1 MNKKRLNFKYI
12 KPNRND
18 RIQTPIV
25 KRKSAVITQNGTL
38 IDLLINTGV
47 SSIGDDD
54 MDMIL
59 ADLTVTQC
67 DVSRKSVTEKKEIQI
82 VCDDEKIKDEFKKIF
97 NPDVVSQILETYL
110 YGLNVFEINYKE
122 KEGLVYPR
130 LVQRDFRQFKFNDA
144 GEFVFNAGGSEQSIP
159 PLKVIYALN
168 RANFRKVYGD
178 GLLKKLYFPVKMK
191 NASLKFW
198 FRFLEKFGSP
208 WAIAKTSY
216 EPDEMAAEVQA
227 MLSGDSAVIDT
238 DEEITLVQ
246 PTSNVDFTRL
256 PAYLD
261 NQISK
266 AILGAN
272 LTSDVKEGSYAAA
285 KTHNEIREDLAAN
298 DGKILVFI
306 MNKAISFFKEING
319 YNGEFYAK
327 LFDEDAPNT
336 ERAARDK
343 TLYDMGFAPTKKYI
357 TSTYNIELDESE
369 QVHEKDRNLKV
380 NKQISLSLNEY
391 AEPGTAR
398 CALGGCRELKT
409 PARKD
414 GLGSSAKPMDRFDKA
429 TDEMDIEDGEIE
441 AALNKLIASSET
453 YEEAFDKLYELYD
466 LPFEKLE
473 PLMFKAVANA
483 QMLGY
488 LDEI

>member
-1 MNKKRLNFKYI
+1 MIFDKLFKNKSEQ
-12 KPNRND
+12 P
-18 RIQTPIV
+18 Q
-25 KRKSAVITQNGTL
+25 RKKAALIPQNGTL

-122 KEGLVYPR
+122 KGGLVYPR

-298 DGKILVFI
+298 DGKILVFV
-306 MNKAISFFKEING
+306 MNKAVSFFKEING
-319 YNGEFYAK
+319 YNGELYAK

-343 TLYDMGFAPTKKYI
+343 TLYDMGFTPTKKYI
-357 TSTYNIELDESE
+357 TSAYNIELDDNE
-369 QVHEKDRNLKV
+369 QAQEKDRNFKANKANLTALKG
-380 NKQISLSLNEY
+380 SLK
-391 AEPGTAR
+391 
-398 CALGGCRELKT
+398 AL
-409 PARKD
+409 
-414 GLGSSAKPMDRFDKA
+414 DRFDKA

-483 QMLGY
+483 RMLGY

>member
-1 MNKKRLNFKYI
+1 MIFDKLFKNKSEQ
-12 KPNRND
+12 P
-18 RIQTPIV
+18 Q
-25 KRKSAVITQNGTL
+25 RKKAALIPQNGTL

-144 GEFVFNAGGSEQSIP
+144 SEFVFNAGGSEQSIP

-168 RANFRKVYGD
+168 RANFKKVYGD

-298 DGKILVFI
+298 DAKILIFV

-319 YNGEFYAK
+319 YNGELYAK

-343 TLYDMGFAPTKKYI
+343 TLYDMGFTPTKKYI
-357 TSTYNIELDESE
+357 TSTYNIEIDENAGA
-369 QVHEKDRNLKV
+369 QDKNLKA
-380 NKQISLSLNEY
+380 NKANLAALKGSLK
-391 AEPGTAR
+391 
-398 CALGGCRELKT
+398 AL
-409 PARKD
+409 
-414 GLGSSAKPMDRFDKA
+414 DRFDKA
-429 TDEMDIEDGEIE
+429 TDEMDVEDSEIE
-441 AALNKLIASSET
+441 AVLNKLIASSET

-488 LDEI
+488 LDE

>member
-25 KRKSAVITQNGTL
+25 KRKSAVIAQNGTL

-144 GEFVFNAGGSEQSIP
+144 GEFVFSAGGSEQSIP

-298 DGKILVFI
+298 DAKILIFV

-319 YNGEFYAK
+319 YNGELYAK

-336 ERAARDK
+336 ERATRDK

-357 TSTYNIELDESE
+357 TSTYNIEIDDNTGA
-369 QVHEKDRNLKV
+369 QEKNLKA
-380 NKQISLSLNEY
+380 NKANLTALKGSLK
-391 AEPGTAR
+391 
-398 CALGGCRELKT
+398 AL
-409 PARKD
+409 
-414 GLGSSAKPMDRFDKA
+414 DRFDKA

>member
-1 MNKKRLNFKYI
+1 MIFDKLFKNKSEQ
-12 KPNRND
+12 P
-18 RIQTPIV
+18 Q
-25 KRKSAVITQNGTL
+25 RKKAALIPQNGTL

-47 SSIGDDD
+47 SSVGDDD

-144 GEFVFNAGGSEQSIP
+144 GEFVFSAGGSEQSIP

-256 PAYLD
+256 PTYLD

-272 LTSDVKEGSYAAA
+272 LASDVKEGSYAAA

-298 DGKILVFI
+298 DAKILIFV

-319 YNGEFYAK
+319 YNGELYAK

-336 ERAARDK
+336 ERATRDK
-343 TLYDMGFAPTKKYI
+343 TLFDMGFTPTKKYI
-357 TSTYNIELDESE
+357 TSTYNIEIDENARA
-369 QVHEKDRNLKV
+369 QEKNLKA
-380 NKQISLSLNEY
+380 NKANLTALKGSLK
-391 AEPGTAR
+391 
-398 CALGGCRELKT
+398 AL
-409 PARKD
+409 
-414 GLGSSAKPMDRFDKA
+414 DRFDKA
-429 TDEMDIEDGEIE
+429 TDEMEIEDGEIE

-473 PLMFKAVANA
+473 SLMFKAVANA

-488 LDEI
+488 LDEN

>member
-1 MNKKRLNFKYI
+1 MIFDKLFKNKSEQ
-12 KPNRND
+12 P
-18 RIQTPIV
+18 Q
-25 KRKSAVITQNGTL
+25 RKKAALIPQNGTL

-47 SSIGDDD
+47 SSVGDDD

-144 GEFVFNAGGSEQSIP
+144 GEFTFNASGSERSIP

-272 LTSDVKEGSYAAA
+272 LASDVKEGSYAAA

-298 DGKILVFI
+298 DAKILIFV

-319 YNGEFYAK
+319 YNGELYAK

-357 TSTYNIELDESE
+357 TSTYNIEIDENAGA
-369 QVHEKDRNLKV
+369 QEKNLKA
-380 NKQISLSLNEY
+380 NKANLAALKGSLK
-391 AEPGTAR
+391 
-398 CALGGCRELKT
+398 AL
-409 PARKD
+409 
-414 GLGSSAKPMDRFDKA
+414 DRFDKA
-429 TDEMDIEDGEIE
+429 TDEMDVEDGEIE

-466 LPFEKLE
+466 LPFERLE
-473 PLMFKAVANA
+473 PLMFRAVANA

>member
-1 MNKKRLNFKYI
+1 MIFDKLFKNKSEQL
-12 KPNRND
+12 
-18 RIQTPIV
+18 Q
-25 KRKSAVITQNGTL
+25 RKKAALIPQNGTL

-82 VCDDEKIKDEFKKIF
+82 VCDNEKIKDEFKKIF

-110 YGLNVFEINYKE
+110 YGLNVFEVNYKE

-144 GEFVFNAGGSEQSIP
+144 SEFVFNAGGSEQSIP

-298 DGKILVFI
+298 DGKILVFV

-319 YNGEFYAK
+319 YNGELYAK

-343 TLYDMGFAPTKKYI
+343 TLYDMGFTPTKKYI
-357 TSTYNIELDESE
+357 TSAYNIELDDNE
-369 QVHEKDRNLKV
+369 QAQEKDRNLKA
-380 NKQISLSLNEY
+380 NKANLTALKGSLK
-391 AEPGTAR
+391 
-398 CALGGCRELKT
+398 AL
-409 PARKD
+409 
-414 GLGSSAKPMDRFDKA
+414 DRFDKA
-429 TDEMDIEDGEIE
+429 TNEMDIEDGEIE
-441 AALNKLIASSET
+441 AVLNKLIASSET

-473 PLMFKAVANA
+473 PLMFKAVVNA

>member
-1 MNKKRLNFKYI
+1 MIFDKLFKNKSEQ
-12 KPNRND
+12 P
-18 RIQTPIV
+18 Q
-25 KRKSAVITQNGTL
+25 RKKAALIPQNGTL

-47 SSIGDDD
+47 SSVGDDD

-256 PAYLD
+256 PTYLD

-298 DGKILVFI
+298 DAKILIFV

-319 YNGEFYAK
+319 YNGELYAK

-357 TSTYNIELDESE
+357 TSTYNIEIDENAGA
-369 QVHEKDRNLKV
+369 QEKNLKA
-380 NKQISLSLNEY
+380 NKANLTALKGSLK
-391 AEPGTAR
+391 
-398 CALGGCRELKT
+398 AL
-409 PARKD
+409 
-414 GLGSSAKPMDRFDKA
+414 DRFDKA
-429 TDEMDIEDGEIE
+429 TDEMDIEGGKIE

>member
-1 MNKKRLNFKYI
+1 MIFDKLFKNKSEQ
-12 KPNRND
+12 P
-18 RIQTPIV
+18 Q
-25 KRKSAVITQNGTL
+25 RKKAALIPQNGTL

-122 KEGLVYPR
+122 KEDLVYPR
-130 LVQRDFRQFKFNDA
+130 LVQRDFRQFKFNDT
-144 GEFVFNAGGSEQSIP
+144 GEFVFSAGGSEQSIP

-298 DGKILVFI
+298 DAKILIFV

-441 AALNKLIASSET
+441 AVLNKLIASSET
-453 YEEAFDKLYELYD
+453 YEEAFDKLYKLYD
-466 LPFEKLE
+466 LPFERLE
-473 PLMFKAVANA
+473 SLMFRAVANA

>member
-12 KPNRND
+12 KPNKND

-25 KRKSAVITQNGTL
+25 KRKSAVIAQNGTL

-144 GEFVFNAGGSEQSIP
+144 GEFVFNAGGSEQAIP
-159 PLKVIYALN
+159 ALKVIYALN

-272 LTSDVKEGSYAAA
+272 LASDVKEGSYAAA

-298 DGKILVFI
+298 DAKILIFV

-319 YNGEFYAK
+319 YNGELYAK

-357 TSTYNIELDESE
+357 TSTYNIEIDENAGV
-369 QVHEKDRNLKV
+369 QEKNLKA
-380 NKQISLSLNEY
+380 NKANLTALKGSLK
-391 AEPGTAR
+391 
-398 CALGGCRELKT
+398 AL
-409 PARKD
+409 
-414 GLGSSAKPMDRFDKA
+414 DRFDKA

-466 LPFEKLE
+466 LPFERLE
-473 PLMFKAVANA
+473 PLMFRAVANA

-488 LDEI
+488 VDEF

>member
-1 MNKKRLNFKYI
+1 MIFDKLFKNKSEQ
-12 KPNRND
+12 P
-18 RIQTPIV
+18 Q
-25 KRKSAVITQNGTL
+25 RKKAALIPQNGTL

-144 GEFVFNAGGSEQSIP
+144 GEFAFNASGSERSIP

-298 DGKILVFI
+298 DAKILIFV

-319 YNGEFYAK
+319 YNGELYAK

-336 ERAARDK
+336 ERATRDK

-357 TSTYNIELDESE
+357 TSTYNIEIDENARV
-369 QVHEKDRNLKV
+369 QEKNLKA
-380 NKQISLSLNEY
+380 NKANLAALKGSLK
-391 AEPGTAR
+391 
-398 CALGGCRELKT
+398 AL
-409 PARKD
+409 
-414 GLGSSAKPMDRFDKA
+414 DRFDKA

-441 AALNKLIASSET
+441 AVLNKLIASSET

>member
-1 MNKKRLNFKYI
+1 MIFDKLFKNKSEQ
-12 KPNRND
+12 P
-18 RIQTPIV
+18 Q
-25 KRKSAVITQNGTL
+25 RKKAALIPQNGTL

-47 SSIGDDD
+47 SSVGDDD

-110 YGLNVFEINYKE
+110 YGLNVFEVNYKE

-144 GEFVFNAGGSEQSIP
+144 SEFVFSAGGSEQSIP

-298 DGKILVFI
+298 DGKILVFV

-319 YNGEFYAK
+319 YNGELYAK

-343 TLYDMGFAPTKKYI
+343 TLYDMGFTPTKKYI
-357 TSTYNIELDESE
+357 TSAYNIELDDNE
-369 QVHEKDRNLKV
+369 QAQEKDRNLKA
-380 NKQISLSLNEY
+380 NKANLTALKGSLK
-391 AEPGTAR
+391 
-398 CALGGCRELKT
+398 AL
-409 PARKD
+409 
-414 GLGSSAKPMDRFDKA
+414 DRFDKA

-466 LPFEKLE
+466 LPFERLE

-488 LDEI
+488 LDE

>member
-1 MNKKRLNFKYI
+1 MIFDKLFKNKSEQ
-12 KPNRND
+12 P
-18 RIQTPIV
+18 Q
-25 KRKSAVITQNGTL
+25 RKKAALIPQNGTL

-144 GEFVFNAGGSEQSIP
+144 GEFVFSAGGSEQSIP

-256 PAYLD
+256 HAYLD

-298 DGKILVFI
+298 DAKILIFV

-319 YNGEFYAK
+319 YNGELYAK

-357 TSTYNIELDESE
+357 TSTYNIEIDENARV
-369 QVHEKDRNLKV
+369 QEKNLKA
-380 NKQISLSLNEY
+380 NKANLAALKGSLK
-391 AEPGTAR
+391 
-398 CALGGCRELKT
+398 AL
-409 PARKD
+409 
-414 GLGSSAKPMDRFDKA
+414 DRFDKA

>member
-1 MNKKRLNFKYI
+1 MIFDKLFKNKSEQ
-12 KPNRND
+12 P
-18 RIQTPIV
+18 Q
-25 KRKSAVITQNGTL
+25 RKKAALIPQNGTL

-82 VCDDEKIKDEFKKIF
+82 VCDDERIKDEFKKIF

-144 GEFVFNAGGSEQSIP
+144 SEFVFNACGSEQSIP

-191 NASLKFW
+191 NASLKCW

-298 DGKILVFI
+298 DGKILVFV

-319 YNGEFYAK
+319 YNGELYAK

-343 TLYDMGFAPTKKYI
+343 TLYDMGFTPTKKYI
-357 TSTYNIELDESE
+357 TSAYNIELDDTE
-369 QVHEKDRNLKV
+369 QAHEKDRNLKA
-380 NKQISLSLNEY
+380 NKTNLTALKGSLK
-391 AEPGTAR
+391 
-398 CALGGCRELKT
+398 AL
-409 PARKD
+409 
-414 GLGSSAKPMDRFDKA
+414 DRFDKA
-429 TDEMDIEDGEIE
+429 TNEMDIEDGEIE
-441 AALNKLIASSET
+441 AVLNKLIASSET

>member
-1 MNKKRLNFKYI
+1 MIFDKLFKNKSEQ
-12 KPNRND
+12 P
-18 RIQTPIV
+18 Q
-25 KRKSAVITQNGTL
+25 RKKAALIPQNGTL

-144 GEFVFNAGGSEQSIP
+144 GEFTFNANGSERRIP

-272 LTSDVKEGSYAAA
+272 LASDVKEGSYAAA

-298 DGKILVFI
+298 DAKILIFV

-319 YNGEFYAK
+319 YNGELYAK

-357 TSTYNIELDESE
+357 TSTYNIEIDENAGA
-369 QVHEKDRNLKV
+369 QEKNLKA
-380 NKQISLSLNEY
+380 NKANLTALKGSLK
-391 AEPGTAR
+391 
-398 CALGGCRELKT
+398 AL
-409 PARKD
+409 
-414 GLGSSAKPMDRFDKA
+414 DRFDKA

-441 AALNKLIASSET
+441 AVLNKLIASSET

>member
-1 MNKKRLNFKYI
+1 MIFDKLFKNKSEQ
-12 KPNRND
+12 P
-18 RIQTPIV
+18 Q
-25 KRKSAVITQNGTL
+25 RKKAALIPQNGTL

-110 YGLNVFEINYKE
+110 YGLNVFEVNYKE

-144 GEFVFNAGGSEQSIP
+144 SEFVFNAGGSEQSIP

-238 DEEITLVQ
+238 DEEIILVQ

-298 DGKILVFI
+298 DGKILVFV

-319 YNGEFYAK
+319 YNGELYAK

-343 TLYDMGFAPTKKYI
+343 TLYDMGFTPTKKYI
-357 TSTYNIELDESE
+357 TSAYNIELDDNE
-369 QVHEKDRNLKV
+369 QAQEKDRNLKA
-380 NKQISLSLNEY
+380 NKANLTALKGSLK
-391 AEPGTAR
+391 
-398 CALGGCRELKT
+398 AL
-409 PARKD
+409 
-414 GLGSSAKPMDRFDKA
+414 DRFDKA
-429 TDEMDIEDGEIE
+429 TNEMDIEDGEIE
-441 AALNKLIASSET
+441 AVLNKLIASSET

>member
-1 MNKKRLNFKYI
+1 MIFDKLFKNKSEQ
-12 KPNRND
+12 P
-18 RIQTPIV
+18 Q
-25 KRKSAVITQNGTL
+25 RKKAAIIPQNGTL

-47 SSIGDDD
+47 SSVGDDD

-144 GEFVFNAGGSEQSIP
+144 GEFTFNANGSERSIP

-272 LTSDVKEGSYAAA
+272 LASDVKEGSYAAA

-298 DGKILVFI
+298 DAKILIFV

-336 ERAARDK
+336 ERATRDK

-357 TSTYNIELDESE
+357 TSTYNIEIDENARV
-369 QVHEKDRNLKV
+369 QEKNLKANKV
-380 NKQISLSLNEY
+380 NLTALKGSLKVL
-391 AEPGTAR
+391 
-398 CALGGCRELKT
+398 
-409 PARKD
+409 
-414 GLGSSAKPMDRFDKA
+414 DRFDKA

-453 YEEAFDKLYELYD
+453 YEEAFDKLNELYD
-466 LPFEKLE
+466 LPFVKLE
-473 PLMFKAVANA
+473 PFMFKAVANA

-488 LDEI
+488 LEEI

>member
-1 MNKKRLNFKYI
+1 MIFDKLFKNKSEQ
-12 KPNRND
+12 P
-18 RIQTPIV
+18 Q
-25 KRKSAVITQNGTL
+25 RKKAALIPQNGTL

-122 KEGLVYPR
+122 KEDLVYPR
-130 LVQRDFRQFKFNDA
+130 LVQRDFRQFKFNDT
-144 GEFVFNAGGSEQSIP
+144 GEFVFSAGGSEQSIP

-272 LTSDVKEGSYAAA
+272 LASDVKEGSYAAA

-298 DGKILVFI
+298 DGKILVFV

-343 TLYDMGFAPTKKYI
+343 TLYDMGFVPTKKYI
-357 TSTYNIELDESE
+357 TSTYNIEIDENARV
-369 QVHEKDRNLKV
+369 QEKNLKA
-380 NKQISLSLNEY
+380 NKANLTALKGSLK
-391 AEPGTAR
+391 
-398 CALGGCRELKT
+398 AL
-409 PARKD
+409 
-414 GLGSSAKPMDRFDKA
+414 DRFDKA
-429 TDEMDIEDGEIE
+429 TDEMDIEGGEIE
-441 AALNKLIASSET
+441 AVLNKLIASSDT

-488 LDEI
+488 IDEI

>member
-1 MNKKRLNFKYI
+1 MIFDKLFKNKSEQ
-12 KPNRND
+12 P
-18 RIQTPIV
+18 Q
-25 KRKSAVITQNGTL
+25 RKKAALIPQNGTL

-144 GEFVFNAGGSEQSIP
+144 GEFTFNANGSERSIP

-272 LTSDVKEGSYAAA
+272 LASDVKEGSYAAA

-298 DGKILVFI
+298 DAKILIFV

-319 YNGEFYAK
+319 YNGELYAK

-357 TSTYNIELDESE
+357 TSTYNIEIDENAGA
-369 QVHEKDRNLKV
+369 QEKNLKA
-380 NKQISLSLNEY
+380 NKANLTALKGSLK
-391 AEPGTAR
+391 
-398 CALGGCRELKT
+398 AL
-409 PARKD
+409 
-414 GLGSSAKPMDRFDKA
+414 DRFDKA

-441 AALNKLIASSET
+441 AVLNKLIASSET

>member
-1 MNKKRLNFKYI
+1 MIFDKLFKNKSEQ
-12 KPNRND
+12 P
-18 RIQTPIV
+18 Q
-25 KRKSAVITQNGTL
+25 RKKAALIPQNGTL

-47 SSIGDDD
+47 SNIGDDD

-110 YGLNVFEINYKE
+110 YGLNVFEVNYKE
-122 KEGLVYPR
+122 KEGFVYPR

-144 GEFVFNAGGSEQSIP
+144 GEFAFNASGSERSIP

-272 LTSDVKEGSYAAA
+272 LASDVKEGSYAAA

-298 DGKILVFI
+298 DAKILIFV

-319 YNGEFYAK
+319 YNGELYAK

-357 TSTYNIELDESE
+357 TSTYNIEIDENAGA
-369 QVHEKDRNLKV
+369 QEKNLKA
-380 NKQISLSLNEY
+380 NKANLTALKGSLK
-391 AEPGTAR
+391 
-398 CALGGCRELKT
+398 AL
-409 PARKD
+409 
-414 GLGSSAKPMDRFDKA
+414 DRFDKA

-441 AALNKLIASSET
+441 ATLNKLIASSET

>member
-298 DGKILVFI
+298 DGKILVFV

-336 ERAARDK
+336 ERATRDK

-357 TSTYNIELDESE
+357 TSTYNIEIDENAGA
-369 QVHEKDRNLKV
+369 QEKNLKA
-380 NKQISLSLNEY
+380 NKANLTALKGSLK
-391 AEPGTAR
+391 
-398 CALGGCRELKT
+398 AL
-409 PARKD
+409 
-414 GLGSSAKPMDRFDKA
+414 DRFDKA

-441 AALNKLIASSET
+441 AVLNKLIASSET

-488 LDEI
+488 VDEI

>member
-1 MNKKRLNFKYI
+1 MIFDKLFKNKSEQ
-12 KPNRND
+12 P
-18 RIQTPIV
+18 Q
-25 KRKSAVITQNGTL
+25 RKKAALIPQNGTL

-110 YGLNVFEINYKE
+110 YGLNVFEVNYKE

-130 LVQRDFRQFKFNDA
+130 LMQRDFRQFKFNDA

-298 DGKILVFI
+298 DGKILIFV

-319 YNGEFYAK
+319 YNGELYAK

-343 TLYDMGFAPTKKYI
+343 TLYDMGFTPTKKYI
-357 TSTYNIELDESE
+357 TSAYNIELDDNE
-369 QVHEKDRNLKV
+369 QVQEKDRNLKA
-380 NKQISLSLNEY
+380 NKANLTALKGSLK
-391 AEPGTAR
+391 
-398 CALGGCRELKT
+398 AL
-409 PARKD
+409 
-414 GLGSSAKPMDRFDKA
+414 DRFDKA

-441 AALNKLIASSET
+441 AVLNKLIASSET
-453 YEEAFDKLYELYD
+453 YEEAFDKLYGLYD

>member
-25 KRKSAVITQNGTL
+25 KRKSAVIAQNGAL

-144 GEFVFNAGGSEQSIP
+144 GEFTFNASGSERSIP

-298 DGKILVFI
+298 DAKILIFV

-319 YNGEFYAK
+319 YNGELYAK

-357 TSTYNIELDESE
+357 TSTYNIEIDENARV
-369 QVHEKDRNLKV
+369 QEKNLKA
-380 NKQISLSLNEY
+380 NKANLAALKGSLK
-391 AEPGTAR
+391 
-398 CALGGCRELKT
+398 AL
-409 PARKD
+409 
-414 GLGSSAKPMDRFDKA
+414 DRFDKA

-466 LPFEKLE
+466 LPFERLE

>member
-1 MNKKRLNFKYI
+1 MIFDKLFKNKSEQ
-12 KPNRND
+12 P
-18 RIQTPIV
+18 Q
-25 KRKSAVITQNGTL
+25 RKKAALIPQNGTL

-144 GEFVFNAGGSEQSIP
+144 GEFVFNAGGSEQAIP
-159 PLKVIYALN
+159 ALKVIYALN

-272 LTSDVKEGSYAAA
+272 LASDVKEGSYAAA

-298 DGKILVFI
+298 DAKILIFV

-319 YNGEFYAK
+319 YNGELYAK

-357 TSTYNIELDESE
+357 TSTYNIEIDENAGA
-369 QVHEKDRNLKV
+369 QEKNLKA
-380 NKQISLSLNEY
+380 NKANLAALKGSLK
-391 AEPGTAR
+391 
-398 CALGGCRELKT
+398 AL
-409 PARKD
+409 
-414 GLGSSAKPMDRFDKA
+414 DRFDKA
-429 TDEMDIEDGEIE
+429 TDEMDVEDGEIE

-466 LPFEKLE
+466 LPFERLE
-473 PLMFKAVANA
+473 PLMFRAVANA

>member
-1 MNKKRLNFKYI
+1 MIFDKLFKNKSEQ
-12 KPNRND
+12 P
-18 RIQTPIV
+18 Q
-25 KRKSAVITQNGTL
+25 RKKAALIPQNGTL

-67 DVSRKSVTEKKEIQI
+67 DVSRKSVTEKKEIQV

-110 YGLNVFEINYKE
+110 YGLNVFEVNYKE

-130 LVQRDFRQFKFNDA
+130 LVQRDFRQFKFNDV
-144 GEFVFNAGGSEQSIP
+144 GEFVFSAGGSEQSIP

-298 DGKILVFI
+298 DGKILVFV

-319 YNGEFYAK
+319 YNGELYAK

-343 TLYDMGFAPTKKYI
+343 TLYDMGFTPTKKYI
-357 TSTYNIELDESE
+357 TSAYNIELDDNE
-369 QVHEKDRNLKV
+369 QAQEKDRNLKA
-380 NKQISLSLNEY
+380 NKANLTALKGSLK
-391 AEPGTAR
+391 
-398 CALGGCRELKT
+398 AL
-409 PARKD
+409 
-414 GLGSSAKPMDRFDKA
+414 DRFDKA
-429 TDEMDIEDGEIE
+429 TDEMDIEDSEIE
-441 AALNKLIASSET
+441 AVLNKLIASSET

>member
-1 MNKKRLNFKYI
+1 MIFDKLFKNKSEQ
-12 KPNRND
+12 P
-18 RIQTPIV
+18 Q
-25 KRKSAVITQNGTL
+25 RKKAALIPQNGTL

-110 YGLNVFEINYKE
+110 YGLNVFEVNYKE

-144 GEFVFNAGGSEQSIP
+144 SEFVFNAGGSEQSIP

-238 DEEITLVQ
+238 DEEIILVQ

-298 DGKILVFI
+298 DGKILVFV

-319 YNGEFYAK
+319 YNGELYAK

-343 TLYDMGFAPTKKYI
+343 TLYDMGFTPTKKYI
-357 TSTYNIELDESE
+357 TSAYNIELDDNE
-369 QVHEKDRNLKV
+369 QSQEKDRNLKA
-380 NKQISLSLNEY
+380 NKANLTALKGSLK
-391 AEPGTAR
+391 
-398 CALGGCRELKT
+398 AL
-409 PARKD
+409 
-414 GLGSSAKPMDRFDKA
+414 DRFDKA
-429 TDEMDIEDGEIE
+429 TDEMDVEDGEIE
-441 AALNKLIASSET
+441 AALNTLIASSET

>member
-1 MNKKRLNFKYI
+1 MIFDKLFKNKSEQ
-12 KPNRND
+12 P
-18 RIQTPIV
+18 Q
-25 KRKSAVITQNGTL
+25 RKKAALIPQNGTL

-47 SSIGDDD
+47 SSVGDDD

-110 YGLNVFEINYKE
+110 YGLNVFEVNYKE

-144 GEFVFNAGGSEQSIP
+144 GEFVFSAGGSEQSIP

-168 RANFRKVYGD
+168 RANFRKIYGD

-298 DGKILVFI
+298 DGKILVFV

-319 YNGEFYAK
+319 YNGELYAK

-343 TLYDMGFAPTKKYI
+343 TLYDMGFTPTKKYI
-357 TSTYNIELDESE
+357 TSAYNIELDDNE
-369 QVHEKDRNLKV
+369 QAQEKDRNLKA
-380 NKQISLSLNEY
+380 NKANLTALKGSLK
-391 AEPGTAR
+391 
-398 CALGGCRELKT
+398 AL
-409 PARKD
+409 
-414 GLGSSAKPMDRFDKA
+414 DRFDKA

>member
-1 MNKKRLNFKYI
+1 MIFDKLFKNKSEQ
-12 KPNRND
+12 P
-18 RIQTPIV
+18 Q
-25 KRKSAVITQNGTL
+25 RKKAALIPQNGTL

-130 LVQRDFRQFKFNDA
+130 LVQRDFRQFKFNDV
-144 GEFVFNAGGSEQSIP
+144 GEFVFSAGGSEQSIP

-298 DGKILVFI
+298 DGKILVFV

-319 YNGEFYAK
+319 YNGEIYAK

-343 TLYDMGFAPTKKYI
+343 TLYDMGFTPTKKYI
-357 TSTYNIELDESE
+357 TSVYNIELDDNE
-369 QVHEKDRNLKV
+369 QAQEKDRNLKA
-380 NKQISLSLNEY
+380 NKANLTALKGSLK
-391 AEPGTAR
+391 
-398 CALGGCRELKT
+398 AL
-409 PARKD
+409 
-414 GLGSSAKPMDRFDKA
+414 DRFDKA

-441 AALNKLIASSET
+441 AVLNKLIASSET

>member
-1 MNKKRLNFKYI
+1 MIFDKLFKNKSEQ
-12 KPNRND
+12 P
-18 RIQTPIV
+18 Q
-25 KRKSAVITQNGTL
+25 RKKAALIPQNGTL

-144 GEFVFNAGGSEQSIP
+144 SEFVFNACGSEQSIP

-298 DGKILVFI
+298 DGKILVFV

-319 YNGEFYAK
+319 YNGELYAK

-343 TLYDMGFAPTKKYI
+343 TLYDMGFTPTKKYI
-357 TSTYNIELDESE
+357 TSAYNIELDDTE
-369 QVHEKDRNLKV
+369 QAHEKDRNLKA
-380 NKQISLSLNEY
+380 NKTNLTALKGSLK
-391 AEPGTAR
+391 
-398 CALGGCRELKT
+398 AL
-409 PARKD
+409 
-414 GLGSSAKPMDRFDKA
+414 DRFDKA
-429 TDEMDIEDGEIE
+429 TNEMDIEDGEIE
-441 AALNKLIASSET
+441 AVLNKLIASSET

>member
-25 KRKSAVITQNGTL
+25 KRKSAVIAQNGTL

-130 LVQRDFRQFKFNDA
+130 LVQRDFRQFKFNDT
-144 GEFVFNAGGSEQSIP
+144 GEFTFNASGSERSIP

-298 DGKILVFI
+298 DAKILIFV
-306 MNKAISFFKEING
+306 MNKAISYFKEING
-319 YNGEFYAK
+319 FNGELYAK

-357 TSTYNIELDESE
+357 TSTYNIEIDDNTGS
-369 QVHEKDRNLKV
+369 QEKNLKA
-380 NKQISLSLNEY
+380 NKANLTALKGSLK
-391 AEPGTAR
+391 
-398 CALGGCRELKT
+398 AL
-409 PARKD
+409 
-414 GLGSSAKPMDRFDKA
+414 DRFDKA

>member
-1 MNKKRLNFKYI
+1 MIFDKLFKNKSEQ
-12 KPNRND
+12 P
-18 RIQTPIV
+18 Q
-25 KRKSAVITQNGTL
+25 RKKAALIPQNGTL

-110 YGLNVFEINYKE
+110 YGLNVFEVNYKE

-144 GEFVFNAGGSEQSIP
+144 SEFVFNAGGSEQSIP

-298 DGKILVFI
+298 DGKILVFV
-306 MNKAISFFKEING
+306 MNKAISFFKDING
-319 YNGEFYAK
+319 YNGELYAK

-343 TLYDMGFAPTKKYI
+343 TLYDMGFTPTKKYI
-357 TSTYNIELDESE
+357 TSAYNIELDDNE
-369 QVHEKDRNLKV
+369 QAQEKDRNLKA
-380 NKQISLSLNEY
+380 NKANLTALKGSLK
-391 AEPGTAR
+391 
-398 CALGGCRELKT
+398 AL
-409 PARKD
+409 
-414 GLGSSAKPMDRFDKA
+414 DRFDKA

-441 AALNKLIASSET
+441 AVLNKLIASSET

-488 LDEI
+488 LDEV